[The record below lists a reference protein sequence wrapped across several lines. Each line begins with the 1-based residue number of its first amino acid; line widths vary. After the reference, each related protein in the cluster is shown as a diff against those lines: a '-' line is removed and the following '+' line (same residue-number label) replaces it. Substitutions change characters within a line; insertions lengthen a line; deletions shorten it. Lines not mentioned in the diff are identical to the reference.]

1 MWSSVFHSGD
11 GSITPEYDV
20 SSINLSESALWIGC
34 ERGMTI
40 VVVVVDV
47 IRSRIRC
54 RCRCRCW
61 WHQRW
66 RSNSLGVASL
76 NRNGGGGEEFSR
88 MLAPFQGLVDCT
100 RKKYVLQHKFKAN
113 KVFIIKITLSGK

>member
-1 MWSSVFHSGD
+1 
-11 GSITPEYDV
+11 
-20 SSINLSESALWIGC
+20 
-34 ERGMTI
+34 MTI

-47 IRSRIRC
+47 RIRI
-54 RCRCRCW
+54 RCRCW

-76 NRNGGGGEEFSR
+76 KRNEGGGEEFSR

-100 RKKYVLQHKFKAN
+100 RKKVSSY
-113 KVFIIKITLSGK
+113 S